1 MMGTQ
6 MIIFGGLRSHD
17 VEEGPTDTTGIETE
31 VLDFET
37 GESRAIA
44 PLLSQDKFSYGIA
57 LYFVDD
63 AKYCEF
69 EEQAQTWTEPA
80 QTWTEPA
87 QTWMEPHVGG
97 DTTGHD
103 TAVGG
108 AADGF

>member
-37 GESRAIA
+37 GESRTIA
-44 PLLSQDKFSYGIA
+44 PLLSQDKFSFGMA
-57 LYFVDD
+57 MYFVDD

-69 EEQAQTWTEPA
+69 EEQA

>member
-17 VEEGPTDTTGIETE
+17 VEEGPTDTTDIETE

-44 PLLSQDKFSYGIA
+44 PLLSQHKFSYGIA

-63 AKYCEF
+63 AKF
-69 EEQAQTWTEPA
+69 FVIEETDQTSTES
-80 QTWTEPA
+80 T
-87 QTWMEPHVGG
+87 VDGG
-97 DTTGHD
+97 TTGD
-103 TAVGG
+103 GTAGDGTAGG
-108 AADGF
+108 GTAGGF